1 MCVFLCSCAN
11 IHLKSSSCHLLNCQL
26 TAAKAIIKQPLR
38 FLEKRRLIL
47 IYDCLYSVHTHSITD
62 ELKNCQKENK
72 QESNSYQAA
81 AATAATTAN
90 RLISLLSTAI
100 FPFLF
105 SFVCH
110 WLCSALRSL
119 SVSLPL
125 LLLPQSLDNHLDD
138 NVVSF
143 FLFLI
148 LLQQLNLQLVTT
160 AAAITG
166 RLSFI
171 FLLFV
176 FLSFFLFFLAVLS
189 NRTETAQQQQ

>member
-1 MCVFLCSCAN
+1 M
-11 IHLKSSSCHLLNCQL
+11 
-26 TAAKAIIKQPLR
+26 
-38 FLEKRRLIL
+38 
-47 IYDCLYSVHTHSITD
+47 
-62 ELKNCQKENK
+62 
-72 QESNSYQAA
+72 
-81 AATAATTAN
+81 
-90 RLISLLSTAI
+90 
-100 FPFLF
+100 
-105 SFVCH
+105 
-110 WLCSALRSL
+110 
-119 SVSLPL
+119 SLPL